1 MKKYLQK
8 LDTLGLVLLVAAVIW
23 YSLSNVWGKWNLG
36 LTIAG
41 GALIIVGIAANYRQ
55 ILASLGKRSTKYAT
69 NYVVSL
75 ILVIAIVAIVNFIGQ
90 SHPKRFDT
98 TGSGR
103 FTLAPQTRQ
112 ILEKLGGS
120 VDIKAFF
127 PGGDYAPLREL
138 LLEYRTISRK
148 VQFEFVDPDKQPD
161 VAKQYEVTAY
171 GSFQNPFTGSQLKF
185 GTVIISYGDRREKI
199 EKRSEEVQEEDLTNA
214 IIKVGRSEAKTIYFV
229 QGHGE
234 KDPMDTEKSGYS
246 EAKKALESQGYKVGT
261 LNIASEGKIPANA
274 KVLVLAGSTT
284 EPFPQE
290 MQLISDFL
298 NRGGVGLYLLIDP
311 KPAPSFQALLNAWG
325 VQPDNDLVLDVSGA
339 GRLMGTG
346 PSIPLVL
353 NYESHKIT
361 DRFKAMTFFPLTRS
375 IQPAKD
381 IPSGV
386 TVEVLFKSNDNSW
399 GETDLDSKQASFDP
413 AKDLKGPLPL
423 AVAAT
428 KEIKPSSNNGPAVKA
443 RIVVG
448 GTSNYPINA
457 YFPAQGNGNL
467 FLNSV
472 SWLAQDEDLI
482 SIRPKPANDRR
493 IVLSQSQLATIRL
506 LTVFILP
513 GIALIAG
520 IIVVVNRRRR

>member
-1 MKKYLQK
+1 
-8 LDTLGLVLLVAAVIW
+8 
-23 YSLSNVWGKWNLG
+23 
-36 LTIAG
+36 
-41 GALIIVGIAANYRQ
+41 
-55 ILASLGKRSTKYAT
+55 
-69 NYVVSL
+69 
-75 ILVIAIVAIVNFIGQ
+75 
-90 SHPKRFDT
+90 
-98 TGSGR
+98 
-103 FTLAPQTRQ
+103 
-112 ILEKLGGS
+112 
-120 VDIKAFF
+120 
-127 PGGDYAPLREL
+127 
-138 LLEYRTISRK
+138 
-148 VQFEFVDPDKQPD
+148 
-161 VAKQYEVTAY
+161 
-171 GSFQNPFTGSQLKF
+171 
-185 GTVIISYGDRREKI
+185 
-199 EKRSEEVQEEDLTNA
+199 
-214 IIKVGRSEAKTIYFV
+214 
-229 QGHGE
+229 
-234 KDPMDTEKSGYS
+234 
-246 EAKKALESQGYKVGT
+246 
-261 LNIASEGKIPANA
+261 
-274 KVLVLAGSTT
+274 
-284 EPFPQE
+284 
-290 MQLISDFL
+290 
-298 NRGGVGLYLLIDP
+298 
-311 KPAPSFQALLNAWG
+311 
-325 VQPDNDLVLDVSGA
+325 
-339 GRLMGTG
+339 
-346 PSIPLVL
+346 LVL

>member
-1 MKKYLQK
+1 MKKLLHN
-8 LDTLGLVLLVAAVIW
+8 LDALGLLLLLVAVLSHW
-23 YSLSNVWGKWNLG
+23 VSNVWEKWIVALA
-36 LTIAG
+36 IAG
-41 GALIIVGIAANYRQ
+41 AVLLITGGVINRRQ
-55 ILASLGKRSTKYAT
+55 IRTSLGKRSTKYGF
-69 NYVVSL
+69 NYVISL
-75 ILVIAIVAIVNFIGQ
+75 ILVLAIATGLNYIGQ
-90 SHPKRFDT
+90 RHTKRFDT

-103 FTLAPQTRQ
+103 YTLAQQTIQVLR
-112 ILEKLGGS
+112 KLGNE
-120 VDIKAFF
+120 VEIKAFF

-138 LLEYRTISRK
+138 LTEYRTVSRK
-148 VQFEFVDPDKQPD
+148 VRFEFVDPDKQPD

-185 GTVIISYGDRREKI
+185 GTVVLNYGNRREKI

-214 IIKVGRSEAKTIYFV
+214 IIKVGRSEAKRIYFV

-234 KDPMDTEKSGYS
+234 KDPADTEKSGYS
-246 EAKKALESQGYKVGT
+246 EAQKALESQGYTVAT
-261 LNIASEGKIPANA
+261 VNLASEGKVPADA
-274 KVLVLAGSTT
+274 KVLIIAGATT

-290 MQLISDFL
+290 IQFINDFL
-298 NRGGVGLYLLIDP
+298 NKGSVGMLLLTDP
-311 KPAPSFQALLNAWG
+311 KPAPSFESFLKAWG

-353 NYESHKIT
+353 GYENHKIT

-375 IQPAKD
+375 IQRAKD
-381 IPSGV
+381 VPAGL
-386 TVEVLFKSNDNSW
+386 TVEPLFKSNENSW
-399 GETDLDSKQASFDP
+399 GETNLNTREASFDP
-413 AKDLKGPLPL
+413 SQDLKGPLSL

-428 KEIKPSSNNGPAVKA
+428 KEIKAASDKEPAVKA

-448 GTSNYPINA
+448 GTSNFPINA

-467 FLNSV
+467 FMNMV

-482 SIRPKPANDRR
+482 SIRPKPAEDRR
-493 IVLSQSQLATIRL
+493 ILLSQSQLATIRL
-506 LTVFILP
+506 LTIFVLP

-520 IIVVVNRRRR
+520 IVVVLNRRRR